1 MLGQVKI
8 PKLIW
13 LTIAVLVLGL
23 GFWHRTAIFAPYQ
36 AETISTAYSQSQ
48 YVLGDKSPAKID
60 DATLYQYAAA
70 AYLNGEDPATIN
82 FEHPPLGKYFYGVFL
97 RTTGWILLTNLV
109 FLFGCLV
116 LTAQLLAQFKVRLFF
131 QIFSLVYLALLSGM
145 SHHLTTSLLDL
156 QTLFWSLAFFVVL
169 FEAAE
174 SWLKYLRLGIVL
186 GAFIAT
192 KYFFPIV
199 FLYLG
204 LLAIWSFSKK
214 TFFKAALSLA
224 VMAGV
229 YLLSY
234 GFYFSHQHSLV
245 DFIKFEWYRFKW
257 WTGNR
262 TIPQFI
268 ILQTLF
274 LGKFP
279 MWWSDA
285 KTYMADGDWNIS
297 WPFLFVAHLVSAV
310 RQQRNLQTLIVWLFS
325 TGLLVI
331 FMVGSAVYGRY
342 FFQLFPFWLLTI
354 GALNYA
360 QKPQTSRN

>member
-1 MLGQVKI
+1 MHI
-8 PKLIW
+8 PKLSLLLSIG
-13 LTIAVLVLGL
+13 LVIGL
-23 GFWHRTAIFAPYQ
+23 GCWHRGAIFSPYQ

-48 YVLGDKSPAKID
+48 YVLGDKAPAKID
-60 DATLYQYAAA
+60 DATLYKYAAA
-70 AYLNGEDPATIN
+70 AYFKGEDPATIN
-82 FEHPPLGKYFYGVFL
+82 FEHPPLGKYFYGLFL
-97 RTTGWILLTNLV
+97 QTTGWILLTNLV
-109 FLFGCLV
+109 FLFGCLL
-116 LTAQLLAQFKVRLFF
+116 LTARLLTQFKVAVSF
-131 QIFSLVYLALLSGM
+131 QVGSLLYLALLSGL

-169 FEAAE
+169 FEKTE
-174 SWLKYLRLGIVL
+174 SWTKYLRLGGVL

-192 KYFFPIV
+192 KYFFPIA

-204 LLAIWSFSKK
+204 LLAIWSLSKK
-214 TFFKAALSLA
+214 TLVKAAVSVG
-224 VMAGV
+224 VMVGV

-234 GFYFSHQHSLV
+234 GFYFSHQHSLF
-245 DFIKFEWYRFKW
+245 DFLKFEWYRLKW

-285 KTYMADGDWNIS
+285 KAYMPDGDWNFS
-297 WPFLFVAHLVSAV
+297 WPILFVGHLVSAV
-310 RQQRNLQTLIVWLFS
+310 RQRRNLQTLIVWLFA

-331 FMVGSAVYGRY
+331 FMLGSAVYGRY

-354 GALNYA
+354 GAATYA
-360 QKPQTSRN
+360 HQTHLDQTPRH